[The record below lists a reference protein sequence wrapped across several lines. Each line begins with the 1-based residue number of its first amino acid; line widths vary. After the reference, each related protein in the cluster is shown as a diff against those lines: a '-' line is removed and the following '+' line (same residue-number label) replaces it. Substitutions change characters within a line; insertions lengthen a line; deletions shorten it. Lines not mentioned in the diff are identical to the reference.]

1 MHTDCTAGHFFGPGT
16 PLKVLYSQCTCC
28 SASTPTPLRLVQSSP
43 VHGSLHTSPH
53 LTDVV
58 HFTLVCF
65 ATSTRSRSLH
75 FSSFSFFPK
84 LPRDA
89 LTSSDYPSF
98 TSPFSIL
105 PPLIVELRYCFP
117 LYICLG
123 LVFAC
128 ISSISPPPPRLV
140 SFNPP
145 QPQPPPPTTNSSVLP
160 RNDPLVN
167 SK

>member
-1 MHTDCTAGHFFGPGT
+1 MHTDCTAGHFFGHGT
-16 PLKVLYSQCTCC
+16 PLKVLYSHCTCC

-75 FSSFSFFPK
+75 FSSFSFFSKASSRRLDLLRLSVFYIAIFHSPSSYCRVALL
-84 LPRDA
+84 LPS
-89 LTSSDYPSF
+89 LY
-98 TSPFSIL
+98 L
-105 PPLIVELRYCFP
+105 PGAG
-117 LYICLG
+117 ICLY
-123 LVFAC
+123 LFHL
-128 ISSISPPPPRLV
+128 SPPPRLV

-145 QPQPPPPTTNSSVLP
+145 QPQPPPQPPTLLFSHVTTPS
-160 RNDPLVN
+160 
-167 SK
+167 